1 MVTTDFL
8 GALNAG
14 SGLNTKNLVESIV
27 AAERAPVENRINSGI
42 NSSEAEI
49 SAIGL
54 VKADLQTLETAFDAL
69 NDQTDFE
76 NFSVTTTGGL
86 NSGGADAFSVSADAN
101 ALAGTHQITVAS
113 LAQADRFISAGY
125 DSTGASLNGGSPFVL
140 SFTTGGT
147 TLNEVSVTTASPQGV
162 VDAVNSANIG
172 VTASIVD
179 TGATTSRYKI
189 VFTGT
194 TGATNAFTFET
205 GGTGETGNL
214 VAASNVSTTNDT
226 ITITGHGYSTGD
238 IVTYD
243 ADGGTVLGGLT
254 DSTAYHVI
262 KVDANTI
269 KLATSASNAS
279 SNTQIDLTGTGND
292 AQIFSGYQA
301 GSSSTVATSNVSTD
315 NNTLTISGH
324 GFLTGD
330 RLTYSAAGGTAITG
344 LTDGTTYFAIRVD
357 DNTIKLATSSANAVA
372 GTQVTFTGAGNNSQT
387 FSGPQPPFVATSSVS
402 STNDTITMTGHGY
415 VTGDIVTYRANGG
428 TAIAG
433 LTDATAFHVIRVDDN
448 TFKLANSASN
458 ATAGT
463 QLDLTGTG
471 NAAQFFTG
479 RGLTFNDRSVSASD
493 ASITVDGIS
502 ITRASNEISDAI
514 SGLTIKLFDQTA
526 STGVVSIS
534 TDSAS
539 VETKL
544 RTLVDTFNKIMTTID
559 TVSGPDAT
567 GDSAGV
573 LSGDNNLRA
582 IERQVKAMFTNISST
597 PGTSLQYLAD
607 AGIEITKLGK
617 LEINETKFA
626 TALSSNYLDIRKMF
640 SADTNNQTTIGTA
653 SRGFAGDALITLS
666 ELLGTTGIVESRT
679 TRETERIAEL
689 KTELTELDERMKK
702 VKARY
707 LAQFTAMEQFIDE
720 MNNTRDF
727 LKAQIEALPF
737 NNRDKR

>member
-1 MVTTDFL
+1 M
-8 GALNAG
+8 
-14 SGLNTKNLVESIV
+14 
-27 AAERAPVENRINSGI
+27 
-42 NSSEAEI
+42 
-49 SAIGL
+49 
-54 VKADLQTLETAFDAL
+54 
-69 NDQTDFE
+69 
-76 NFSVTTTGGL
+76 
-86 NSGGADAFSVSADAN
+86 
-101 ALAGTHQITVAS
+101 
-113 LAQADRFISAGY
+113 
-125 DSTGASLNGGSPFVL
+125 
-140 SFTTGGT
+140 
-147 TLNEVSVTTASPQGV
+147 
-162 VDAVNSANIG
+162 
-172 VTASIVD
+172 
-179 TGATTSRYKI
+179 
-189 VFTGT
+189 
-194 TGATNAFTFET
+194 
-205 GGTGETGNL
+205 
-214 VAASNVSTTNDT
+214 
-226 ITITGHGYSTGD
+226 
-238 IVTYD
+238 
-243 ADGGTVLGGLT
+243 GGLT

-301 GSSSTVATSNVSTD
+301 DQFNRCNFQRFNRQQHTH
-315 NNTLTISGH
+315 TISGH

-330 RLTYSAAGGTAITG
+330 RLTYSAASGTAITG

-559 TVSGPDAT
+559 TVSDPDAT
-567 GDSAGV
+567 GDC
-573 LSGDNNLRA
+573 
-582 IERQVKAMFTNISST
+582 
-597 PGTSLQYLAD
+597 
-607 AGIEITKLGK
+607 
-617 LEINETKFA
+617 
-626 TALSSNYLDIRKMF
+626 
-640 SADTNNQTTIGTA
+640 
-653 SRGFAGDALITLS
+653 RG
-666 ELLGTTGIVESRT
+666 
-679 TRETERIAEL
+679 
-689 KTELTELDERMKK
+689 
-702 VKARY
+702 
-707 LAQFTAMEQFIDE
+707 
-720 MNNTRDF
+720 
-727 LKAQIEALPF
+727 PF
-737 NNRDKR
+737 WR